1 MNIEQATIADT
12 AVLVDCWV
20 ALAADQRQYGSRLQ
34 TEANREP
41 VAESIVRYIVAD
53 GLLVARDPAVVGFV
67 MYGIEHGTYSQTETV
82 GTIANLYVRPEARN
96 RHIGSQLLSAAE
108 RALIERGAETV
119 SLEVLASNEAAQ
131 RFYHRHDYRPHRVE
145 LTKRIENDTHSKDN
159 E

>member
-12 AVLVDCWV
+12 AVIVDCWV
-20 ALAADQRQYGSRLQ
+20 ALAADQQRHGSRLHP
-34 TEANREP
+34 EANRGQA
-41 VAESIVRYIVAD
+41 AETILRYIVAD
-53 GLLVARDPAVVGFV
+53 GLLVARDPAIVGFV
-67 MYGIEHGTYSQTETV
+67 MYGIEYGTYSQTETV
-82 GTIANLYVRPEARN
+82 GTIVDLYVCPEERN
-96 RHIGSQLLSAAE
+96 RGIGSQLLSAAE
-108 RALIERGAETV
+108 RDLVGSDVETV